1 MSFEKW
7 LVKAEKQ
14 VASGNN
20 PNLYRWIYIG
30 VDSVM
35 GDEVLGTFDLTDLQD
50 AGLDGWDVVAVIPKT
65 IGITLTN
72 MSTQGNTWGG
82 GLGGNVAGVYV
93 ILSKEVFDLKNEK
106 TLEDAKRVV
115 NSLLAK
121 NIDLG

>member
-1 MSFEKW
+1 MSFENW
-7 LVKAEKQ
+7 MVKAGKQ
-14 VASGNN
+14 MASGNN
-20 PNLYRWIYIG
+20 PNLFRWIYIE

-72 MSTQGNTWGG
+72 LSTQGNTWGG
-82 GLGGNVAGVYV
+82 GVGGNVAGVYV
-93 ILSKEVFDLKNEK
+93 ILSKEVFDLKDER
-106 TLEDAKRVV
+106 TVEDARRVV

-121 NIDLG
+121 NIDL